1 MTDNRTKLLRSIFLL
16 RFWRQRSFWGHEF
29 WLAFMFAIICAVAY
43 LKAGEFLRC
52 VKFFFGFILF
62 MQPFLIV
69 AHLFDVKF
77 ENPNKRSVD

>member
-1 MTDNRTKLLRSIFLL
+1 MSI
-16 RFWRQRSFWGHEF
+16 WKQRSFWGHEF
-29 WLAFMFAIICAVAY
+29 WLVFMFAIICTAAY
-43 LKAGEFLRC
+43 IKVGDFLRC

-77 ENPNKRSVD
+77 GNPKKRNVD

>member
-1 MTDNRTKLLRSIFLL
+1 M
-16 RFWRQRSFWGHEF
+16 
-29 WLAFMFAIICAVAY
+29 AY

-62 MQPFLIV
+62 MQPFLIA